1 MPLGSFVLDRYMK
14 TYLRVMNIEFLTKLL
29 QRREGEKGC
38 GGVTQACFV
47 GNVLFASSLLKK
59 LIVKLGGGYAGI

>member
-1 MPLGSFVLDRYMK
+1 MPIGSFVLNRYMK
-14 TYLRVMNIEFLTKLL
+14 TYLNILNIEFLTKLP

-47 GNVLFASSLLKK
+47 RDVLFASNLKK
-59 LIVKLGGGYAGI
+59 LSIKLDGGYTGI